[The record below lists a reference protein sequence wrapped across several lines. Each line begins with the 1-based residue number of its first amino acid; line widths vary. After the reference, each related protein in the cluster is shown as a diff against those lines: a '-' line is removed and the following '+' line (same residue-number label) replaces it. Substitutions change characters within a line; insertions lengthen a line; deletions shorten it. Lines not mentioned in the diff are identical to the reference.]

1 MADKR
6 EGLVKL
12 LDSLGE
18 SAQFAAYGSLPPVLA
33 GLEVEGVGTVGTP
46 ISAADAKR
54 LIAAAEQAPYGRG
67 EQTIVDRKVRRVWQI
82 EPSKVRLRNAA
93 WADHLAA
100 ILADVRRELG
110 IAQQVNAELYK
121 LLIYEKGSFFAPH
134 RDTEKTPGMFA
145 TLVVGLPSRHQGGRL
160 IVRHDGQARNI
171 DFANEHAEFTT
182 QYAAF
187 YADCQHEIEPVTS
200 GYRVCL
206 VYNLAL
212 AGKKTQPSPPKT
224 ARAAETAAQLLADVF
239 AGSSDEL
246 DKIAIPCTHQYTEAG
261 IDPRQLKGADRAR
274 ADVLARAAGALGYRC
289 FIALLTHWQS
299 GDVDYG
305 TWDFDDGYGWGRR
318 RYRTRERDV
327 SKVRMQ
333 EVYDEKMSLTHWFDL
348 DGQKLPLGEIGLSAS
363 EVLGGSEGWSYEQ
376 EVHEAT
382 GNEGATLERWYRRAV
397 IVIWPPDRTFGI
409 LAREGQS
416 AALPELERMAGASKK
431 PEDLES
437 CRDFARRI
445 MACWK
450 PRRSFARGQ
459 ERFTQR
465 MLTVLERIGT
475 AELVRQFLRDVL
487 PNDFDGSEGPSLV
500 RLCERL
506 GWEALTADLLALVA
520 RQKPRDDYSAPPT
533 ELGQIVSM
541 CRPLFCGPPR
551 LTAARRKACEA
562 LADELVR
569 AIERWDG
576 ARKAWHQS
584 ERGRKGVVE
593 GAIAMF
599 AAIGSDDRLD
609 WFAAY
614 VIEDAKHYGL
624 REVLA
629 PDVKTIYSWLADVP
643 DARPAAERL
652 MRHCIAQLE
661 EATERAPQPPADWK
675 REAKLN
681 CKCEDCR
688 DLARFLHDPAA
699 RVGRFPLRK
708 ERRQHLHQQ
717 IDHHRLDCTHETE
730 RKGSPQTLVCTKTQ
744 ASFERMQKQYH
755 ADRELLS
762 ELQAFA
768 DAKPP
773 STAKRK
779 RARRAAEK

>member
-1 MADKR
+1 MADVR

-18 SAQFAAYGSLPPVLA
+18 SAQYAACGSLPPVLP

-46 ISAADAKR
+46 ISPADAKR
-54 LIAAAEQAPYGRG
+54 LIAAAAQAPYGRG
-67 EQTIVDRKVRRVWQI
+67 EETIVDKKVRRVWQI
-82 EPSKVRLRNAA
+82 EPSKFQLRNAA

-100 ILADVRRELG
+100 IVAEVKREFG

-121 LLIYEKGSFFAPH
+121 LLVYEKGSFFAPH

-160 IVRHDGQARNI
+160 IVRHDGQATNI

-224 ARAAETAAQLLADVF
+224 AQAAETAAQLLADLF
-239 AGSSDEL
+239 AGPSDDL

-274 ADVLARAAGALGYRC
+274 ADVLARAAGSLGYRC
-289 FIALLTHWQS
+289 HIALLTHWQS
-299 GDVDYG
+299 GDVDYD

-318 RYRTRERDV
+318 RNRSREQDV
-327 SKVRMQ
+327 SKVRME
-333 EVYDEKMSLTHWFDL
+333 EVYDEKMALDHWFDL

-397 IVIWPPDRTFGI
+397 VVIWPPDRTFGI
-409 LAREGQS
+409 FAREGQA
-416 AALPELERMAGASKK
+416 AALPELERMADESKK
-431 PEDLES
+431 PDDLES
-437 CRDFARRI
+437 CREFARRI
-445 MACWK
+445 IACWE
-450 PRRSFARGQ
+450 PRQSFGKDQ
-459 ERFTQR
+459 ERFAGR

-475 AELVRQFLRDVL
+475 VELVRQFLRDVL
-487 PNDFDGSEGPSLV
+487 PNDFDGSKGPSLV

-520 RQKPRDDYSAPPT
+520 RQKPREDYSAPPI
-533 ELGQIVSM
+533 ELGQIVSL
-541 CRPLFCGPPR
+541 CRPLFCGPPPM
-551 LTAARRKACEA
+551 TAARRATCEA

-576 ARKAWHQS
+576 ARKGWYQG

-593 GAIAMF
+593 GMVGMF
-599 AAIGSDDRLD
+599 AAIEAQDRLD
-609 WFAAY
+609 WFVAY
-614 VIEDAKHYGL
+614 VLEDAKHYGL
-624 REVLA
+624 RDVLA
-629 PDVKTIYSWLADVP
+629 PDVKAIYSWLADLP
-643 DARPAAERL
+643 YARPAAERL
-652 MRHCIAQLE
+652 MRHCVAQLE
-661 EATERAPQPPADWK
+661 QATEQEPQPPADWT
-675 REAKLN
+675 REAKVD

-688 DLARFLHDPAA
+688 ELVQFLRDPAL

-708 ERRQHLHQQ
+708 ERRQHLHRQ
-717 IDHHRLDCTHETE
+717 IDHHHLDCTHETE
-730 RKGSPQTLVCTKTQ
+730 RKGSPQTLLCTKTQ
-744 ASFERMQKQYH
+744 ASFDRKLKQYH
-755 ADRELLS
+755 SDRELLA
-762 ELQAFA
+762 ELQAFSGT
-768 DAKPP
+768 KPP
-773 STAKRK
+773 SAAKGK
-779 RARRAAEK
+779 RAHRAAKK

>member
-1 MADKR
+1 MADVR

-18 SAQFAAYGSLPPVLA
+18 SAQYAACGSLPPVLP
-33 GLEVEGVGTVGTP
+33 GLEVEGVGTVGMP
-46 ISAADAKR
+46 LSAADAKR

-67 EQTIVDRKVRRVWQI
+67 EETIVDKKVRRVWQI
-82 EPSKVRLRNAA
+82 EPSTFQLRNAA

-100 ILADVRRELG
+100 IVAEVKREFG
-110 IAQQVNAELYK
+110 IAQPVNAELYK

-160 IVRHDGQARNI
+160 IVRHDGQAKII
-171 DFANEHAEFTT
+171 DFASEDAEFIT

-212 AGKKTQPSPPKT
+212 TGKKTQPSSPQT
-224 ARAAETAAQLLADVF
+224 ARAAENASQLLADLF

-289 FIALLTHWQS
+289 HIALLTHWQS
-299 GDVDYG
+299 GEVDYD

-318 RYRTRERDV
+318 RSCPRERDV
-327 SKVRMQ
+327 SKVRME
-333 EVYDEKMSLTHWFDL
+333 EVYDEKMSLDHWFAL
-348 DGQKLPLGEIGLSAS
+348 DGQKLPLGEIGLSKS

-397 IVIWPPDRTFGI
+397 VVVWPPDRTFRI
-409 LAREGQS
+409 LAREGQA
-416 AALPELERMAGASKK
+416 AALPELERMADESKK
-431 PEDLES
+431 PDDLES
-437 CRDFARRI
+437 CREFARRMI
-445 MACWK
+445 ACWK
-450 PRRSFARGQ
+450 PRHSFARGQ
-459 ERFTQR
+459 ERFTGR

-475 AELVRQFLRDVL
+475 AELARQFLDDVL

-506 GWEALTADLLALVA
+506 GWDTLTADLLALVA
-520 RQKPRDDYSAPPT
+520 RQKPREDYSAPPT
-533 ELGQIVSM
+533 ELVQIVSL
-541 CRPLFCGPPR
+541 CRPLFCGPPP

-576 ARKAWHQS
+576 ARKARHQG

-593 GAIAMF
+593 GVISMF
-599 AAIGSDDRLD
+599 AAIRAQDRLE

-614 VIEDAKHYGL
+614 VLEDAKHYDL
-624 REVLA
+624 RGVLA
-629 PDVKTIYSWLADVP
+629 PDVKAIYSWLADVP
-643 DARPAAERL
+643 DAQPAAERL
-652 MRHCIAQLE
+652 MRHCVAQLQ
-661 EATERAPQPPADWK
+661 EATELAPKPPADWK

-688 DLARFLHDPAA
+688 ALARFLRDPAV
-699 RVGRFPLRK
+699 RVGRFPLRQ
-708 ERRQHLHQQ
+708 ERRQHLRQQ
-717 IDHHRLDCTHETE
+717 IDHHHLDCTHETE
-730 RKGSPQTLVCTKTQ
+730 RKGSPQTLLCTKTQ
-744 ASFERMQKQYH
+744 ASFERKLKRYH

-762 ELQAFA
+762 ELQALA
-768 DAKPP
+768 DVKPP
-773 STAKRK
+773 STAKGK
-779 RARRAAEK
+779 RARRTAKK